1 MSEGKECPTLKTPLE
16 GPVHCHFVHP
26 YCSKGSRGGSLD
38 SLQQSEA
45 GISKLGVHS

>member
-1 MSEGKECPTLKTPLE
+1 MDKGVKCPTAKTLRE

-26 YCSKGSRGGSLD
+26 SRSKGGQRGSLD

>member
-1 MSEGKECPTLKTPLE
+1 MEKGVKCPTPKTPLE

-26 YCSKGSRGGSLD
+26 SCSKGGQSVSLD

-45 GISKLGVHS
+45 GISKLGMHS